1 MGRRTLIR
9 TVGLVALCVAFASGY
24 ELHARSVA
32 HSSAP
37 PPPSVNG
44 PHALRRA
51 VLADLE
57 HHYYRALPPAAL
69 HAHWV
74 SGMVAALHDPY
85 TEYLPPAL
93 YQDLVD
99 IEDGG
104 YSGVGVALTHGHRG
118 LIVTASLP
126 GLPASK
132 AGIQPGDVIVS
143 IDGTALSGLSYADA
157 VLMMH
162 GNPGTSVRL
171 AVRRQGVDHPLV
183 LTLVRQPVEVRA
195 VSSRVMTFQGHRY
208 LYVRVPGFVDH
219 TAEHVRSI
227 VEKAHDHGID
237 RVVLDLR
244 GNLGGLLSQAVA
256 VSQVFVN
263 QGVIVETSGR
273 RGHTALY
280 TANDTAVSGL
290 KVAVLVDGI
299 TASAAEVVAG
309 SLQRAHAAV
318 VVGTRTYG
326 KGTVQSVWPVPG
338 GGALKLT
345 VAVFR
350 LAGGVQVNGRGVRP
364 DVDSS
369 DRPTTPADETLEAA
383 LATLARG

>member
-9 TVGLVALCVAFASGY
+9 TVGFVALCVAFASGY
-24 ELHARSVA
+24 ELHARSLA
-32 HSSAP
+32 QPSAAP
-37 PPPSVNG
+37 PAING

-57 HHYYRALPPAAL
+57 HHYYRPLPSAAL
-69 HAHWV
+69 HARWV
-74 SGMVAALHDPY
+74 SGIVAALHDPY

-104 YSGVGVALTHGHRG
+104 YSGVGVALEHGHRG
-118 LIVTASLP
+118 LVVTDSLP

-132 AGIQPGDVIVS
+132 AGIEPGDVIVS
-143 IDGTALSGLSYADA
+143 INGTSLSGLSYADA

-162 GNPGTSVRL
+162 GNPGTSVHL
-171 AVRRQGVDHPLV
+171 AVHRDGVDHPLL
-183 LTLVRQPVEVRA
+183 LTLVRQPVDVRA

-208 LYVRVPGFVDH
+208 LYVRVPGFVEH
-219 TAEHVRSI
+219 TAESVRRI
-227 VEKAHDHGID
+227 VQKAHSQGID

-244 GNLGGLLSQAVA
+244 GNLGGLLSQGVGVA
-256 VSQVFVN
+256 QVFVN
-263 QGVIVETSGR
+263 HGVIVQTAGR
-273 RGHTALY
+273 GGHKAIY
-280 TANDTAVSGL
+280 SANGTAVPGL
-290 KVAVLVDGI
+290 KVAVLTDGI

-309 SLQRAHAAV
+309 SLQRAHAGV

-350 LAGGVQVNGRGVRP
+350 LAGGVAVNGRGVAP
-364 DVDSS
+364 NVVSA

>member
-1 MGRRTLIR
+1 MGRRVLIY

-24 ELHARSVA
+24 ELHARSLA
-32 HSSAP
+32 HTSAP
-37 PPPSVNG
+37 PPVAGG
-44 PHALRRA
+44 PHALRHA
-51 VLADLE
+51 VLSDLE
-57 HHYYRALPPAAL
+57 EHYYRPLPTAAF

-74 SGMVAALHDPY
+74 SGIVSALHDPY

-104 YSGVGVALTHGHRG
+104 YSGVGVALAHGHHG

-126 GLPASK
+126 GLPAQR

-143 IDGTALSGLSYADA
+143 INGTSLSGLSYADA
-157 VLMMH
+157 VLLMH

-171 AVRRQGVDHPLV
+171 AVHREGVDHPLL

-195 VSSRVMTFQGHRY
+195 VTSKVLRFQGQRY
-208 LYVRVPGFVDH
+208 LYIRIPGFVDG
-219 TAEHVRSI
+219 TSAHVREA
-227 VEKAHDHGID
+227 VAKAHAEGIT

-244 GNLGGLLSQAVA
+244 GNLGGLLSQAVSVA
-256 VSQVFVN
+256 DVFVDH
-263 QGVIVETSGR
+263 GVIVQTSGR
-273 RGHTALY
+273 DGQSTIY
-280 TANDTAVSGL
+280 SANGTAVRGL

-309 SLQRAHAAV
+309 SLQRAHEAV

-326 KGTVQSVWPVPG
+326 KGTVQSVWPLPG

-350 LAGGVQVNGRGVRP
+350 LAGGVAVNGRGVRP
-364 DVDSS
+364 NVVAA
-369 DRPTTPADETLEAA
+369 DRPSTPSDETLEAA
-383 LATLARG
+383 LATLARR

>member
-24 ELHARSVA
+24 ELHARSLTQPSA
-32 HSSAP
+32 AP
-37 PPPSVNG
+37 PAING

-57 HHYYRALPPAAL
+57 HHYYRQLPTAAR
-69 HAHWV
+69 HARWV
-74 SGMVAALHDPY
+74 SGIVAALHDPY

-118 LIVTASLP
+118 LVVTDSLP

-132 AGIQPGDVIVS
+132 AGIEPGDVIVS
-143 IDGTALSGLSYADA
+143 INGTSLSGLSYADA

-162 GNPGTSVRL
+162 GNPGTAVHL
-171 AVRRQGVDHPLV
+171 AVHRDGVDHPLL
-183 LTLVRQPVEVRA
+183 LTLVRQPVDVRA

-208 LYVRVPGFVDH
+208 LYLRVPGFVEH
-219 TAEHVRSI
+219 TAEDVRRI
-227 VEKAHDHGID
+227 VHRAHEHGID

-244 GNLGGLLSQAVA
+244 GNLGGLLEQGVE

-263 QGVIVETSGR
+263 HGVIVQTSGR
-273 RGHTALY
+273 GGHTAIY
-280 TANDTAVSGL
+280 SANGTAVPGL

-309 SLQRAHAAV
+309 SLQRAHAGV

-350 LAGGVQVNGRGVRP
+350 LAGGVQVNGRGVAP
-364 DVDSS
+364 DVVSAN
-369 DRPTTPADETLEAA
+369 RPTTPADETLEAA
-383 LATLARG
+383 LAKLARG